1 VDDTNKLI
9 VASIQGTSISSNPID
24 ILTDINIIRVNTDL
38 CGTANTNDGCEI
50 HLGFWVAMNDVL
62 DAVKTDVTN
71 ALKTHR
77 GYKVIAYANSPSS
90 LFPYSR
96 TSRVSMSL
104 FTLLELPRHT
114 KWTPKLHNC
123 PYIS

>member
-1 VDDTNKLI
+1 VDDTNKLV

-71 ALKTHR
+71 VLKTKP
-77 GYKVIAYANSPSS
+77 GYKVISTGHSLGGAVAALLGAALRNAGTNVDIVRSPTCQIRSKS
-90 LFPYSR
+90 TY
-96 TSRVSMSL
+96 
-104 FTLLELPRHT
+104 
-114 KWTPKLHNC
+114 
-123 PYIS
+123 